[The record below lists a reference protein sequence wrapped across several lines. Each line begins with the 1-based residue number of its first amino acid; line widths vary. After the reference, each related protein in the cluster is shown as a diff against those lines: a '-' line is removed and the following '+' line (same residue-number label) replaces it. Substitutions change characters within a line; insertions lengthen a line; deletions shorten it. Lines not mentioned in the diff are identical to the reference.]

1 MVSYIQ
7 SKKKNMADECIHS
20 PLLHSKLFYI
30 LFVSYLNSWKLLTS
44 LKNNILKT
52 LTIHLNFPYLIFKS
66 TLLCLI
72 PIKFGLAMS
81 SYILIIQDIQP
92 H

>member
-1 MVSYIQ
+1 MHSFSSVSFETILYIV
-7 SKKKNMADECIHS
+7 CI
-20 PLLHSKLFYI
+20 
-30 LFVSYLNSWKLLTS
+30 LNSWKLLTS